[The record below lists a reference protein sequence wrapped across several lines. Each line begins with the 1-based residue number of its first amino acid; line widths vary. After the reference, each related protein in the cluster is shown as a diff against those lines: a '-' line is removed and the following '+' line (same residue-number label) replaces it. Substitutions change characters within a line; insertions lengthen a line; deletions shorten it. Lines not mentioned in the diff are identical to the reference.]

1 MTSPVPRRLASVPHG
16 GPGPA
21 PRMTEAQ
28 LQQAITDLCRYLAL
42 YVYHTHDSRRSARGF
57 PDLVIA
63 GPGGIAYRELKSDT
77 GALTVDQRA
86 WGRVLADA
94 GGNWS
99 VWRPGEWH
107 SGRVPREL
115 FALAG
120 REATP

>member
-1 MTSPVPRRLASVPHG
+1 MTGPARKLASVPPG

-28 LQQAITDLCRYLAL
+28 LQQAITDLCRYLGL
-42 YVYHTHDSRRSARGF
+42 YVYHTRDSRGSARGF

-63 GPGGIAYRELKSDT
+63 GCAGIAYRELKSDT
-77 GALTVDQRA
+77 GTITVDQRA

-107 SGRVPREL
+107 SGRIRREL
-115 FALAG
+115 FALTG
-120 REATP
+120 REVAP